1 MLHST
6 FDAPTPAQQEREDRN
21 YRLREFIREAERP
34 LTQRHEFQAFH
45 KRHAERLEKVAH
57 LDRRPLH
64 SPKL

>member
-34 LTQRHEFQAFH
+34 LTQR
-45 KRHAERLEKVAH
+45 
-57 LDRRPLH
+57 RRVSSLP
-64 SPKL
+64 